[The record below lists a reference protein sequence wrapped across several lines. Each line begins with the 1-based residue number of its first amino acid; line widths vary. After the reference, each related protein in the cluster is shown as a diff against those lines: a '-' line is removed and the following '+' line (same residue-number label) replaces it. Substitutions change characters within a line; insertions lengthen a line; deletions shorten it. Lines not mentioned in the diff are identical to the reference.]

1 MSELH
6 VQDIDICEEETPM
19 KEHDSG
25 SNPTFVPKFFA
36 YSIDS
41 SGITKKLYI
50 YPPYMGQSS
59 FDGKVA
65 IDDEQLEALSAAI
78 STRSLSSLDSERF
91 TLYEISLRE
100 SGQGRSV
107 SFNFFDRRDSEYASP
122 QEIFAFVDDFDVA
135 PLVSATQMMEECIF
149 QARPPYN
156 PTWMFGVLLD
166 QGNLS
171 AVKSYIRIDPEK
183 ILTLQDKQNIIL
195 RIAKAHGVSDEL
207 KDRLLQTASLLESW
221 GFPFRIIGIDC
232 GHDGHLRYKLYFRSN
247 GNEDCSSLR
256 NWLLEVL
263 QDITIKE
270 SVNEMFEKH
279 PLGMW
284 GIGLSLGQF
293 EGLEGFQPYFLSKH
307 FRAD

>member
-1 MSELH
+1 MH
-6 VQDIDICEEETPM
+6 MPNVDICEEENPM
-19 KEHDSG
+19 NKQDSE
-25 SNPTFVPKFFA
+25 SDLTFVPKFFA
-36 YSIDS
+36 YSIDN

-59 FDGKVA
+59 LDGKVA
-65 IDDEQLEALSAAI
+65 IDNEQLEALSAALN
-78 STRSLSSLDSERF
+78 TRFLSSLDSERF

-107 SFNFFDRRDSEYASP
+107 SFNFFDRRDSEYVSP
-122 QEIFAFVDDFDVA
+122 QEIFTFVDDFDVA
-135 PLVSATQMMEECIF
+135 PLVSATQMMEKCVF
-149 QARPPYN
+149 QERPPYN

-166 QGNLS
+166 QGDLS

-183 ILTLQDKQNIIL
+183 ALSTQDKQNIIL
-195 RIAKAHGVSDEL
+195 RIAKTHGVSYEL
-207 KDRLLQTASLLESW
+207 KERLLQTTSLLESW

-247 GNEDCSSLR
+247 GGEDSSSLR
-256 NWLLEVL
+256 AWLLEVM
-263 QDITIKE
+263 QDTSIRE

-279 PLGMW
+279 RLGMW

-293 EGLEGFQPYFLSKH
+293 DGLEGFQPYFLTKSYS
-307 FRAD
+307 AD

>member
-1 MSELH
+1 MHIPNIENY
-6 VQDIDICEEETPM
+6 EEENTM
-19 KEHDSG
+19 NEHDSG
-25 SNPTFVPKFFA
+25 NNPSFVPKFFA
-36 YSIDS
+36 YSIDD

-59 FDGKVA
+59 LDGKIV
-65 IDDEQLEALSAAI
+65 IDDKQLEALTAAL
-78 STRSLSSLDSERF
+78 STRSLSSIDSERF

-122 QEIFAFVDDFDVA
+122 QEIFAFVEDFNVA
-135 PLVSATQMMEECIF
+135 PLISATQMMEECVF
-149 QARPPYN
+149 QERPPYN

-166 QGNLS
+166 RGNLS
-171 AVKSYIRIDPEK
+171 AVKAYIRIDPEK
-183 ILTLQDKQNIIL
+183 TLNTQDKQNIIL

-207 KDRLLQTASLLESW
+207 KERLLQTAMLFEGW

-232 GHDGHLRYKLYFRSN
+232 GRDGHLRYKLYFRSN
-247 GNEDCSSLR
+247 GSEDCSSLR
-256 NWLLEVL
+256 ACLLEVL
-263 QDITIKE
+263 QDTAIKN
-270 SVNEMFEKH
+270 SVNQMFEKH
-279 PLGMW
+279 RLGMW

-293 EGLEGFQPYFLSKH
+293 EGLEGFQPYFLSEH

>member
-1 MSELH
+1 MH
-6 VQDIDICEEETPM
+6 MPDIEICEEENSM

-36 YSIDS
+36 YSFDN

-59 FDGKVA
+59 LDGKVA
-65 IDDEQLEALSAAI
+65 IDDEQLEALSAAL

-135 PLVSATQMMEECIF
+135 PLVSATQMMEKCVF
-149 QARPPYN
+149 QERPPYN

-183 ILTLQDKQNIIL
+183 ILTMQDKQNIIS
-195 RIAKAHGVSDEL
+195 RIAKAHGLSDEL
-207 KDRLLQTASLLESW
+207 KEKLLQIAELLENW
-221 GFPFRIIGIDC
+221 GFLFRIIGIDC
-232 GHDGHLRYKLYFRSN
+232 GRDGHLRYKLYFRSN
-247 GNEDCSSLR
+247 GSEDCSSLR
-256 NWLLEVL
+256 AWLLEVL
-263 QDITIKE
+263 QDTVIRE
-270 SVNEMFEKH
+270 SVDEMFKKH
-279 PLGMW
+279 RLGMW

-293 EGLEGFQPYFLSKH
+293 DGLEGFQPYFLSKY
-307 FRAD
+307 FCAD

>member
-1 MSELH
+1 MH
-6 VQDIDICEEETPM
+6 MPNVDICEEENPM
-19 KEHDSG
+19 NKHDSE
-25 SNPTFVPKFFA
+25 SDLTFVPKFFA
-36 YSIDS
+36 YSIDN

-59 FDGKVA
+59 LDGKVA
-65 IDDEQLEALSAAI
+65 INNEQLEALSVALN
-78 STRSLSSLDSERF
+78 TRSLSSLDSERF

-107 SFNFFDRRDSEYASP
+107 SFNFFDRRDSEYVSP
-122 QEIFAFVDDFDVA
+122 QEIFTFVDDFDVA
-135 PLVSATQMMEECIF
+135 PLVSATQMMEECVF
-149 QARPPYN
+149 QERPPYN

-183 ILTLQDKQNIIL
+183 TLTTQDKQKIIL

-207 KDRLLQTASLLESW
+207 KEKLLQTAMLLESW

-232 GHDGHLRYKLYFRSN
+232 GRDGHLRYKLYFRSN
-247 GNEDCSSLR
+247 GGEDSSSLR
-256 NWLLEVL
+256 AWLLEVL
-263 QDITIKE
+263 QDTTIRE
-270 SVNEMFEKH
+270 TVNEIFEKH
-279 PLGMW
+279 HLGMW

-293 EGLEGFQPYFLSKH
+293 DDLEGFQPYFLTKSYS
-307 FRAD
+307 AD

>member
-1 MSELH
+1 MP
-6 VQDIDICEEETPM
+6 DIEICEEETPM

-59 FDGKVA
+59 LDGKVA
-65 IDDEQLEALSAAI
+65 IDDEQLEALSAAL
-78 STRSLSSLDSERF
+78 STRFLSSLDSERF
-91 TLYEISLRE
+91 TLYEISLRK

-135 PLVSATQMMEECIF
+135 PLVSATQMMEECVF
-149 QARPPYN
+149 QERPPYN

-166 QGNLS
+166 QGNPS

-183 ILTLQDKQNIIL
+183 ILTMQDKQNIISK
-195 RIAKAHGVSDEL
+195 IAKAHGVSDEL
-207 KDRLLQTASLLESW
+207 KEKLLQTAELLENW

-232 GHDGHLRYKLYFRSN
+232 GRDGHLRYKLYFRSN
-247 GNEDCSSLR
+247 GNEDSSSLR
-256 NWLLEVL
+256 EWLLEVL
-263 QDITIKE
+263 QDTSIRE

-279 PLGMW
+279 RLGMW

-293 EGLEGFQPYFLSKH
+293 DGLEGFQPYFLSKT
-307 FRAD
+307 FPC

>member
-1 MSELH
+1 MPN
-6 VQDIDICEEETPM
+6 VDICEEENPM
-19 KEHDSG
+19 NKQDSE
-25 SNPTFVPKFFA
+25 SDLTFVPKFFA
-36 YSIDS
+36 YSIDN

-59 FDGKVA
+59 LDGKVA
-65 IDDEQLEALSAAI
+65 IDNEQLGALSAALN
-78 STRSLSSLDSERF
+78 TRFLSSLDSERF

-107 SFNFFDRRDSEYASP
+107 SFNFFDRRDSEYVSP
-122 QEIFAFVDDFDVA
+122 QEIFTFVDDFDVA
-135 PLVSATQMMEECIF
+135 PLVSATQMMEKCVF
-149 QARPPYN
+149 QERPPYN

-166 QGNLS
+166 QGDLS

-183 ILTLQDKQNIIL
+183 ALSTQDKQNIIL
-195 RIAKAHGVSDEL
+195 RIAKTHGVSYEL
-207 KDRLLQTASLLESW
+207 KERLLQTTSLLESW

-247 GNEDCSSLR
+247 GGEDSSSLR
-256 NWLLEVL
+256 AWLLEVM
-263 QDITIKE
+263 QDTSIRE

-279 PLGMW
+279 RLGMW

-293 EGLEGFQPYFLSKH
+293 DGLEGFQPYFLTKSYS
-307 FRAD
+307 AD

>member
-1 MSELH
+1 MN
-6 VQDIDICEEETPM
+6 
-19 KEHDSG
+19 EHDSG
-25 SNPTFVPKFFA
+25 NNPSFVPKFFA
-36 YSIDS
+36 YSIDN

-59 FDGKVA
+59 LDGKIV
-65 IDDEQLEALSAAI
+65 IDDEQLEALTAAL

-107 SFNFFDRRDSEYASP
+107 SFNFFDRRDSKYASP
-122 QEIFAFVDDFDVA
+122 QEIFAFIEDFNVA
-135 PLVSATQMMEECIF
+135 PLISATQMMEECVF
-149 QARPPYN
+149 QERPPYN

-166 QGNLS
+166 RGNLS
-171 AVKSYIRIDPEK
+171 AVKAYIRIDPEK
-183 ILTLQDKQNIIL
+183 TLNMQDKQNIIL

-207 KDRLLQTASLLESW
+207 KERLLQTAMLFESW
-221 GFPFRIIGIDC
+221 GFLFRIIGIDC
-232 GHDGHLRYKLYFRSN
+232 GRDGHLRYKLYFRSN
-247 GNEDCSSLR
+247 GSEDCSSLR
-256 NWLLEVL
+256 AWLLEVL
-263 QDITIKE
+263 QDTAIKN

-279 PLGMW
+279 RLGMW

-293 EGLEGFQPYFLSKH
+293 EGLEGFQPYFLSEH